1 MHVCPMIVM
10 PILIF
15 ISHDSIDRNVWKISV
30 WLVLTISQLNR
41 VSVSL
46 HVWHPGVLQS
56 LASNL
61 AGVEPRRA
69 VGKVKA
75 KSQADKQEDHTDIKP
90 ITNNV
95 EPEHKKKTDYQGSCL
110 FSQFPKKGL

>member
-1 MHVCPMIVM
+1 MHICPMIFM
-10 PILIF
+10 PISIF
-15 ISHDSIDRNVWKISV
+15 FSHDSINRHVWQISV
-30 WLVLTISQLNR
+30 WLVLTMSQLNR

-61 AGVEPRRA
+61 ACVDLTCA

-75 KSQADKQEDHTDIKP
+75 KSQADKNTIPGWE
-90 ITNNV
+90 
-95 EPEHKKKTDYQGSCL
+95 
-110 FSQFPKKGL
+110 